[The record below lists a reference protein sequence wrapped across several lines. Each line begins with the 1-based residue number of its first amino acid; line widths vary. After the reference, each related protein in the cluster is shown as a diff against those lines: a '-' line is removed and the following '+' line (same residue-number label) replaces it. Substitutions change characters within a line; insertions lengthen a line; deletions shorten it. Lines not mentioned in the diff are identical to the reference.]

1 MVCGTPAG
9 NRGASKSFVLLP
21 DKSTAFLPLLAPF
34 PFILLPLYFSFFLSL
49 ELSVL
54 MAEWSVGGKSEIVF
68 HNSMAAKLKWS
79 LSFLREK

>member
-21 DKSTAFLPLLAPF
+21 DKSTASLPVLAPF
-34 PFILLPLYFSFFLSL
+34 PFILLPLFYFSFFLSL

-79 LSFLREK
+79 LSF